1 MRNIKK
7 SKKPTTAPKPRGV
20 NANRKA
26 IQKNINASEVDAVVE
41 NRYRVTRR
49 KERSANDGSR
59 QLCAEK
65 IDPGYFDK
73 K

>member
-1 MRNIKK
+1 VELTPIEKL
-7 SKKPTTAPKPRGV
+7 SKTK
-20 NANRKA
+20 
-26 IQKNINASEVDAVVE
+26 IYASERTDTASQE
-41 NRYRVTRR
+41 GT
-49 KERSANDGSR
+49 NDGSR